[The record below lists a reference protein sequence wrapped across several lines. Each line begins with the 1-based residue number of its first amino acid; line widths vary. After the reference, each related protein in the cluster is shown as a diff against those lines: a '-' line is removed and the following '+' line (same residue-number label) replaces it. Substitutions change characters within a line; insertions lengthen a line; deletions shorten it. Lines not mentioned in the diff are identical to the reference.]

1 MSHTA
6 VGARKMLALAGGV
19 ALCAALAVPALSQT
33 GDKSSE
39 MSQKLA
45 GLKQSAAD
53 NKARLQHY
61 QWMET
66 QRVVYKGETKK
77 TTENLCSYGADGK
90 VQKIPVAMP
99 DSGQAQSQA
108 GGGGRGNGKFKQ
120 RIKEKKTEETMD
132 YMQQVKSLL
141 SLYVPPSADRIQR
154 AIKAGNASIDKG
166 MGTSSMQVAFKN
178 YAQPGDQM
186 TISFDTGSKKITHVD
201 VNTYMDNP
209 KDVVSLSV
217 QMASLPDGTNYTQES
232 VLDATAKQLQVTTTN
247 SNYKKLSN

>member
-1 MSHTA
+1 MSHIA
-6 VGARKMLALAGGV
+6 MGARKKMLALAGSV
-19 ALCAALAVPALSQT
+19 ALSVTLALPAVSQT
-33 GDKSSE
+33 GDKDSG

-66 QRVVYKGETKK
+66 QRVVFKGETKK

-108 GGGGRGNGKFKQ
+108 GGGRGNGKFKE

-154 AIKAGNASIDKG
+154 AIQAGNASIDKG

-186 TISFDTGSKKITHVD
+186 TISFDTDSKKITHID

-247 SNYKKLSN
+247 SNYKKLAN

>member
-1 MSHTA
+1 M
-6 VGARKMLALAGGV
+6 
-19 ALCAALAVPALSQT
+19 
-33 GDKSSE
+33 GDSNSG
-39 MSQKLA
+39 MSQKLTA
-45 GLKQSAAD
+45 LKQSAAD
-53 NKARLQHY
+53 NKARLRHY

-90 VQKIPVAMP
+90 VQKVPIAMP
-99 DSGQAQSQA
+99 DSGQAQSQRS
-108 GGGGRGNGKFKQ
+108 GGKLRQ
-120 RIKEKKTEETMD
+120 RIKEKKTAETVD

-166 MGTSSMQVAFKN
+166 MGSDSMRVAFKN

-186 TISFDTGSKKITHVD
+186 NISFNTASKKITHID
-201 VNTYMDNP
+201 VKTYMDNP

-247 SNYKKLSN
+247 SNYKKLAD